1 VWLLMKHVEQ
11 DQKPFVVV
19 HQKVEDKVNAGL
31 PVAIATFT
39 KILVLVVRP
48 QTASHRHHSPHH
60 ILSMF

>member
-1 VWLLMKHVEQ
+1 VEAFNGGVVADEAHVEQ

-39 KILVLVVRP
+39 N
-48 QTASHRHHSPHH
+48 
-60 ILSMF
+60 FWCW